1 LKTTARRFVDF
12 FTNRAAYDRFFKS
25 LRYALYVI
33 VHPFDGFWDLTHEK
47 RGSLAAANFII
58 ILSLLTCVF
67 RIEFTTF
74 QFIKVNYERVNFFM
88 EMMGILLPFIIFVV
102 TNWALTTL
110 FDGKGTLKDV
120 WIASAYA
127 MTPYP
132 LIVIPNTILSNFLTE
147 EEDTFNYFFHDFSIV
162 WAALLFISAIMMVHA
177 YSIGKTILCIIFT
190 ILGMA
195 VVIFLLLLFFSLIS
209 DAGAY
214 FYSLYKEVIFRLY

>member
-1 LKTTARRFVDF
+1 MKTTARRFVDF

-47 RGSLAAANFII
+47 RGSLAAANFIL

-74 QFIKVNYERVNFFM
+74 QFIKVNYERVNFFI

-132 LIVIPNTILSNFLTE
+132 LVVIPNTIISNFLTE
-147 EEDTFNYFFHDFSIV
+147 EEDTFYYFFHDFSV
-162 WAALLFISAIMMVHA
+162 FWAALLFISAIMMVHA
-177 YSIGKTILCIIFT
+177 YSIGKTMLCILFT
-190 ILGMA
+190 LVGMA

>member
-1 LKTTARRFVDF
+1 MKTAARKIIDV

-47 RGSLAAANFII
+47 RGSLAAANFIL
-58 ILSLLTCVF
+58 ILSLLTSVF
-67 RIEFTTF
+67 RLEFTTF
-74 QFIKVNYERVNFFM
+74 QFIKVNLERANFLI
-88 EMMGILLPFIIFVV
+88 EMLGILLPFIIFVV

-132 LIVIPNTILSNFLTE
+132 LIVIPNTIFSNFLAE

-162 WAALLFISAIMMVHA
+162 WSALLFISAVMMVHA
-177 YSIGKTILCIIFT
+177 YSIGKTMLCILFT

-209 DAGAY
+209 DAGAF

>member
-1 LKTTARRFVDF
+1 MKTTARRFVDF
-12 FTNRAAYDRFFKS
+12 FTNRGAYDRFFKS

-47 RGSLAAANFII
+47 RGSLAAANFIL

-74 QFIKVNYERVNFFM
+74 QFIKVNYERVNFFI

-132 LIVIPNTILSNFLTE
+132 LVVIPNTIISNFLTE
-147 EEDTFNYFFHDFSIV
+147 EEDTFYYFFHDFSV
-162 WAALLFISAIMMVHA
+162 FWAALLFISAIMMVHA
-177 YSIGKTILCIIFT
+177 YSIGKTMLCILFT
-190 ILGMA
+190 IVGMA

-214 FYSLYKEVIFRLY
+214 FYSLYKEVIYRLY

>member
-1 LKTTARRFVDF
+1 MKTTARRFVDF

-47 RGSLAAANFII
+47 RGSLAAANFIL

-74 QFIKVNYERVNFFM
+74 QFIKVNYERVNFFI

-132 LIVIPNTILSNFLTE
+132 LVVIPNTIISNFLTE
-147 EEDTFNYFFHDFSIV
+147 EEDTFYYFFHDFSV
-162 WAALLFISAIMMVHA
+162 FWAALLFISAIMMVHA
-177 YSIGKTILCIIFT
+177 YSIGKTMLCILFT
-190 ILGMA
+190 LVGMA

-214 FYSLYKEVIFRLY
+214 FYSLYKEVIYRLY

>member
-1 LKTTARRFVDF
+1 MKTTARRFVDF

-47 RGSLAAANFII
+47 RGSLAAANFIL

-162 WAALLFISAIMMVHA
+162 WAALLFVSAIMMVHA

>member
-1 LKTTARRFVDF
+1 MKTTARRFVDF